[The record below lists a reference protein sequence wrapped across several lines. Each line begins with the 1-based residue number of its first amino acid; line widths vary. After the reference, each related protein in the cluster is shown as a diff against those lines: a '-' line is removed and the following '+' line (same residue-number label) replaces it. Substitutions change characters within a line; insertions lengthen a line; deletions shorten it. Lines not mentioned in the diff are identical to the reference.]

1 MEIIV
6 TERLIIRKW
15 QISDASALY
24 AMFQDPE
31 LRQSGICFRSSI
43 EECQSIID
51 KWTEKNE
58 MKAVCRKEDN
68 CLIGLIGLN
77 DMGRYEQYKEL
88 EYAIAADYRRRG
100 YGAEAVRGML
110 DFGFRQLNLSVI
122 AAWVHAANN
131 KSAHLLEKC
140 GFTLE
145 GRLRRHGRDRGDTW
159 CYSILSEEFPY

>member
-1 MEIIV
+1 MNMFGGTAWSFLWKSKKKNIHAV
-6 TERLIIRKW
+6 SAVVLFPFMAGNA
-15 QISDASALY
+15 AS
-24 AMFQDPE
+24 
-31 LRQSGICFRSSI
+31 
-43 EECQSIID
+43 
-51 KWTEKNE
+51 
-58 MKAVCRKEDN
+58 VRKEDN

-110 DFGFRQLNLSVI
+110 DFGFRQLDLSVI

-145 GRLRRHGRDRGDTW
+145 GRLRRHGRDRGDTL